1 MMPKQPKNSRK
12 RRKSQ
17 PLDKPNPAM
26 LAFWATVIA
35 ALISAVA
42 QFLK

>member
-1 MMPKQPKNSRK
+1 MPIRKKHSKK

-17 PLDKPNPAM
+17 PLRQPNPAM

-35 ALISAVA
+35 ALISALA
-42 QFLK
+42 HFLK

>member
-1 MMPKQPKNSRK
+1 MPTQPKHSKK

-17 PLDKPNPAM
+17 PLRQPNPAL

-35 ALISAVA
+35 AIIGALA
-42 QFLK
+42 QFFK